1 MRRQADFIKKVE
13 KKTSQINLDLEKFE
27 KQSTS
32 SRNSMQRHYKLTRED
47 IIGFTMIGIFDKK
60 VLVTF
65 NSRLQLLGYLDF
77 HAIHER
83 IRYEYYIWKIK
94 KLEYRHL

>member
-1 MRRQADFIKKVE
+1 
-13 KKTSQINLDLEKFE
+13 
-27 KQSTS
+27 
-32 SRNSMQRHYKLTRED
+32 
-47 IIGFTMIGIFDKK
+47 MIGIFDKK

-94 KLEYRHL
+94 KVEYRHFQESIFNEEKIEKANLKTREVYGKSIRILIKM